1 MVIILNGNLSQRHN
15 GLGRTLGIASVTRES
30 CHARFND
37 NCLSGIR
44 IFDTSCTQNRQCC
57 RDILI
62 RKLGIRGIVGIALS
76 IASELLTRQA
86 RRDRNLRVVLRLRN
100 LQVLGC
106 DNGAATRLK
115 KTPILPGHRVIAR
128 QIHRN
133 NTKGRRIGRRL
144 VIAPG
149 KVAVGIEICLLER
162 VHVRRN
168 GIGVLAIQ
176 NGGSI
181 AGLRLFHKSKLGIKL
196 VLVLWGNCKVEG
208 LACRDLGVR
217 LIGHRKGDLGL
228 CCLGARQRLIDRAL
242 IAVKRDVI
250 GAGGVLDLEVL
261 AIDIKRARARH
272 LQVGGQ
278 AVLIGNVLGAGVLD
292 VVVGKRRID
301 LCLQVGLVGCNLI
314 GVALDSNGMRGPTG
328 HLDIGDVRQ
337 HRDFGGQR
345 DLAVARLARNLA
357 RVVVPAVARNRQGIG
372 IGARPLDGELLVGAR
387 PVRQRQILGNALGGI
402 ARGIADGK
410 LLGGVVDQ
418 VLKLAFVPSDFNG
431 FSRLVFNRLA
441 IARELERNARATQLV
456 NAVAARRVGIEIEE
470 RDIAVSLIVRRGDA
484 DLSAL
489 IRRAEAGGLSLNVDI
504 IKAELLE
511 LSLQRVVDVTAIST
525 VGDANQRVFIA
536 ELLNSS
542 LERTGLDD
550 LVGRD
555 DLDLGRATRSNSLKV
570 LVTGRIGNL
579 DLGTRYFELSPI
591 IIRRIGGVGRIP
603 RDIGAVGRK
612 LNAVSGRAVDAL
624 SVHIGRDA
632 IARDKVGRLALE
644 LRRAH
649 DAQQV
654 ILPRRQHR
662 VPRGPRN
669 GVVERRGLELE
680 GLAHKRIGDS
690 QRTGGGVKVIGDLGP
705 ISVIGALG
713 IPGDGQLGVLGQG
726 RIGQARGTGDTDLGR
741 QRRAHIERGARG
753 LSGLNGL
760 ERVLAGKRHRAHG
773 VDRGCAAVVVLLL
786 RALDRVFTRSN
797 HTDVLAHQ
805 GARYRIGRRVGST
818 VDILER
824 AFGGGLGIGI
834 LPLVMDRIGRADTR
848 RGVALGR
855 LSREHVAHM
864 HGPSRR
870 SALDRNAVQLDR
882 ADL

>member
-1 MVIILNGNLSQRHN
+1 
-15 GLGRTLGIASVTRES
+15 
-30 CHARFND
+30 
-37 NCLSGIR
+37 
-44 IFDTSCTQNRQCC
+44 
-57 RDILI
+57 
-62 RKLGIRGIVGIALS
+62 
-76 IASELLTRQA
+76 
-86 RRDRNLRVVLRLRN
+86 
-100 LQVLGC
+100 
-106 DNGAATRLK
+106 
-115 KTPILPGHRVIAR
+115 
-128 QIHRN
+128 
-133 NTKGRRIGRRL
+133 
-144 VIAPG
+144 
-149 KVAVGIEICLLER
+149 
-162 VHVRRN
+162 
-168 GIGVLAIQ
+168 
-176 NGGSI
+176 
-181 AGLRLFHKSKLGIKL
+181 
-196 VLVLWGNCKVEG
+196 
-208 LACRDLGVR
+208 
-217 LIGHRKGDLGL
+217 
-228 CCLGARQRLIDRAL
+228 
-242 IAVKRDVI
+242 
-250 GAGGVLDLEVL
+250 
-261 AIDIKRARARH
+261 
-272 LQVGGQ
+272 
-278 AVLIGNVLGAGVLD
+278 
-292 VVVGKRRID
+292 
-301 LCLQVGLVGCNLI
+301 
-314 GVALDSNGMRGPTG
+314 MRGPTG

-345 DLAVARLARNLA
+345 DLAVARLARDLA

-387 PVRQRQILGNALGGI
+387 PVWQRQILGNALGGI

-410 LLGGVVDQ
+410 LLGGVVEQ
-418 VLKLAFVPSDFNG
+418 VLKLAFVPSDFNS

-441 IARELERNARATQLV
+441 ITREHERNARATQLV
-456 NAVAARRVGIEIEE
+456 NAAAARRVGIEIEE

-504 IKAELLE
+504 IKAELFE

-525 VGDANQRVFIA
+525 VGDAYQRVFIA

-612 LNAVSGRAVDAL
+612 LNAVSGRAVSGRAVDAL

-654 ILPRRQHR
+654 ILPHRQHR

-680 GLAHKRIGDS
+680 GFAHKRIGDS

-713 IPGDGQLGVLGQG
+713 IPGDGQLGV
-726 RIGQARGTGDTDLGR
+726 IGQSGIRPTRRVGDTDLGR
-741 QRRAHIERGARG
+741 KRRAHVERSRRS
-753 LSGLNGL
+753 LCRLDRFK
-760 ERVLAGKRHRAHG
+760 RVLTGKRHRTHG
-773 VDRGCAAVVVLLL
+773 VNRGGAAVVLLL
-786 RALDRVFTRSN
+786 CALNGVFTRGD
-797 HTDVLAHQ
+797 HADVLAHH
-805 GARYRIGRRVGST
+805 IGRNRIAGRVGGT

-824 AFGGGLGIGI
+824 GVGRRLGVGVLPLIVNGIGRSN
-834 LPLVMDRIGRADTR
+834 VRVR
-848 RGVALGR
+848 VALGR

-882 ADL
+882 TSLRNRTNGNVRSSLARSARSFGNEVFAKQVSRNRKSTTRCPSDFIGASANGTRVAVVPLPGNARVRGDVRCTRLRRCRNHISGVNLTALIEGDARNTDAIGGGDQSRPAISI